1 MKNKPTGKMCIP
13 LINNDKGRKRFIP
26 RLYCWQ
32 DSDLFFPLIA
42 SVESYPEPSV
52 VRKKN
57 NMHNFP
63 EEFQW
68 AANEDD
74 VVHFFSS
81 FFGE

>member
-1 MKNKPTGKMCIP
+1 MCVP

-42 SVESYPEPSV
+42 SLESYPEPSV

-63 EEFQW
+63 E
-68 AANEDD
+68 
-74 VVHFFSS
+74 
-81 FFGE
+81 